1 MAIKRLTRLP
11 GGKGIPLQLHSRMV
25 AVGLKPIICSI
36 LNKDMG
42 QQCQI
47 RPHRT
52 AQKIKS
58 NVPKQETYPRNTM
71 SLNGATRAV
80 SIQPCRFFD
89 ADPRK
94 WNKLWGTCKD
104 ELFLRNQKTESMAS
118 VEEQENLPC
127 AVSTRRCHSSC
138 ALCGR
143 NLIWSRRSRVE
154 ISCTRCLNS
163 FTRPEFLSTRCQ
175 MFYCLCLTRNSNLAA

>member
-1 MAIKRLTRLP
+1 MSIKRLTSLP

-25 AVGLKPIICSI
+25 AVGLKPIIYSV
-36 LNKDMG
+36 LNKHMG

-71 SLNGATRAV
+71 SLNRATRAV
-80 SIQPCRFFD
+80 SIQPCCFFD

-94 WNKLWGTCKD
+94 WNKLWGTCFWETKK
-104 ELFLRNQKTESMAS
+104 EKESMAS

-127 AVSTRRCHSSC
+127 AVSAMPWQEMPFFMCT
-138 ALCGR
+138 LWQE
-143 NLIWSRRSRVE
+143 LIWSRRSRVE